1 MCACV
6 RHMCVHLF
14 ACKQSGLI
22 MIQMILSF
30 SHKKVSIK
38 VNEINS
44 TSRSIGN
51 QTWKDNKEDKEEFKD
66 DKDEE
71 AEEEEEEEN
80 NIL

>member
-1 MCACV
+1 
-6 RHMCVHLF
+6 MCVHLF

-22 MIQMILSF
+22 MIQIILSF

-51 QTWKDNKEDKEEFKD
+51 QTWKDNKEDEEEEFKD

>member
-1 MCACV
+1 
-6 RHMCVHLF
+6 
-14 ACKQSGLI
+14 
-22 MIQMILSF
+22 MILSF